1 MSIAI
6 CIICYNRPDS
16 LRRVFGSIERGCY
29 DGDKVDLIVSID
41 YSGRDDVRNVA
52 DQLVWSHGDKR
63 IVAYRHNLGLRSH
76 VLKCGEFTKE
86 YDGLIVL
93 EDDVFVAPS
102 FYLYARACVEKY
114 SSDDRIAG
122 VSLYSFG
129 VNYHNMLP
137 FVPLRSESDVYL
149 MQNAQSWGQVWMT
162 KQWSEFIDWYGNNNG
177 DFHEMPH
184 LPKSICSWKKSWLKY
199 HTRYCIERDKFFVY
213 PYVSL
218 STCFSDEGEHTAGA
232 STIVQVP
239 LLHGVKRDYRLSP
252 SVCYDS
258 FFENVNL
265 ADFFGFADPEEL
277 CVDIYGEKDN
287 RQERRYWL
295 TRKIADY
302 RILHS
307 YGLRLKP
314 VEQNIFNEV
323 SGTDVFLYDVSES
336 SPNRIKHSPF
346 GFEQY
351 LYNDFSGIKKSSK
364 ILFGKILKRLRNR

>member
-6 CIICYNRPDS
+6 CTICYNRPDS

-29 DGDKVDLIVSID
+29 DGDKVDLIISID
-41 YSGRDDVRNVA
+41 YSGKDDVRTVA
-52 DQLVWSHGDKR
+52 DELVWSHGEKR
-63 IVAYRHNLGLRSH
+63 VVAYQHNLGLRSH

-102 FYLYARACVEKY
+102 FYLYAKACVEKY
-114 SSDDRIAG
+114 CNDDRIAG
-122 VSLYSFG
+122 ISLYSFG

-149 MQNAQSWGQVWMT
+149 MQNAQSWGQVWMP
-162 KQWSEFIDWYGNNNG
+162 KQWSEFMDWYEGNDG
-177 DFHEMPH
+177 DFQEMPH

-199 HTRYCIERDKFFVY
+199 HTRYCIEKDKFFVY

-218 STCFSDEGEHTAGA
+218 STCFSDEGEHTSGA

-239 LLHGVKRDYRLSP
+239 LLHGLKRDYILSP
-252 SVCYDS
+252 SVYYDS
-258 FFENVNL
+258 FFENRNL
-265 ADFFGFADPEEL
+265 ADFLGFADPEEL

-287 RQERRYWL
+287 RQGRRYWL
-295 TRKIADY
+295 TRKIAGY
-302 RILHS
+302 KIIHS

-314 VEQNIFNEV
+314 AEQNIFNEIP
-323 SGTDVFLYDVSES
+323 GTDMFLYDVSES
-336 SPNRIKHSPF
+336 SSNRLKQSPF

-364 ILFGKILKRLRNR
+364 ILLGKILNRLRNR